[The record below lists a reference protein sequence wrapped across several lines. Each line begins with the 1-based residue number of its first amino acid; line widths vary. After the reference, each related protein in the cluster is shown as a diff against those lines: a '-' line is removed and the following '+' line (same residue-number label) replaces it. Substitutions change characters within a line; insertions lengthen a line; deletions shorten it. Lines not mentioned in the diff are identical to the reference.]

1 MPLFQGRSIL
11 PQNPVKRIPEAQG
24 PTMADAVTLT
34 DQVESYHSWKKE
46 LVRNITRY
54 RRWLQFNELLEEDI
68 ERHLQRSIRLLVE
81 DELTI
86 AFVGEYS
93 RGKTELINALFLTGH
108 GQRLLPSEA
117 GRTTMCPTELFFDRH
132 ARTSYLMLLPI
143 GTRNGPMSL
152 QQLRHE
158 PGAWETVALDPNDT
172 AAMANTLARVAETRS
187 VPRAEAADLGF
198 NDAMLDASSDDPHQV
213 LIPAWRHAMISLQH
227 PVLERGLRILDTPG
241 LNALG
246 SEPELTVSMLPSAQ
260 AVVFLLAADAG
271 VTASDM
277 TIWREHIDTRDAD
290 HRAGR
295 FAILNKIDVLWDDP
309 SGNDHTGTAIKRV
322 RETTARQLGLGM
334 EDVLPVSAKQGLLG
348 RIRDDDALRRK
359 SGLAQLEELVS
370 ERILGRREQ
379 LISGELVS
387 DLRSMIR
394 DNQADL
400 ENQQASLDAELELL
414 EAQGTDRQEIS
425 ELAEKTR
432 HDYDFFNRR
441 LITLKSSR
449 RLMASQGD
457 ILRRILNPE
466 RFEQHVERTRQ
477 RLEGS
482 WTTPGLASAMNALFE
497 VLENDF
503 NNLMAEGRRAEKM
516 VESIYRRH
524 TNSGNERPLEPVPLR
539 LGRHLIALRDLR
551 SRADRFRRDP
561 RSLLTQQNRLIQQ
574 FLATIV
580 TEARQIIHRT
590 MQDIDRWPGEALMPL
605 LQHTQQQKQRLETQ
619 FRRLRHIVDDEKEL
633 KAEADKLRQQRGT
646 LEQQLRVARKLEAGI
661 APPPGA
667 QLP

>member
-1 MPLFQGRSIL
+1 M
-11 PQNPVKRIPEAQG
+11 
-24 PTMADAVTLT
+24 MADAVTLT
-34 DQVESYHSWKKE
+34 DQVEAYHSWKKE

-54 RRWLQFNELLEEDI
+54 RRWLQFNELLEGDI

-93 RGKTELINALFLTGH
+93 RGKTELINALFFAGH

-117 GRTTMCPTELFFDRH
+117 GRTTMCPTELFYDRH

-143 GTRNGPMSL
+143 ETRNGAMSL

-158 PGAWETVALDPNDT
+158 SGAWETVTLDPADT
-172 AAMANTLARVAETRS
+172 ETMAATLARVAETRT

-198 NDAMLDASSDDPHQV
+198 NDAMLDASPDDPAQV
-213 LIPAWRHAMISLQH
+213 LIPAWRHALISLQH
-227 PVLERGLRILDTPG
+227 PILERGLRILDTPG

-277 TIWREHIDTRDAD
+277 TIWNEHIDTRDAD

-309 SGNDHTGTAIKRV
+309 SGSDHTGNAIERV

-334 EDVLPVSAKQGLLG
+334 EDVLPVSAKQGLLA
-348 RIRDDDALRRK
+348 RIRDDDGLRRK
-359 SGLAQLEELVS
+359 SGVAQLEELVS

-379 LISGELVS
+379 LISSELVS

-394 DNQADL
+394 DNQAEL
-400 ENQQASLDAELELL
+400 ENQKASLDAEFELL
-414 EAQGTDRQEIS
+414 QAQGTDRQEIA

-457 ILRRILNPE
+457 MLRRILNPE
-466 RFEQHVERTRQ
+466 RFEQHAERTRQ

-516 VESIYRRH
+516 VGSIYRRH
-524 TNSGNERPLEPVPLR
+524 TSGDDDRTLEPVPLR

-561 RSLLTQQNRLIQQ
+561 RSLLMQQSRLIQQ
-574 FLATIV
+574 FLTTIV
-580 TEARQIIHRT
+580 SEARQIIHRT

-619 FRRLRHIVDDEKEL
+619 FQRLRHIVDDEKEL
-633 KAEADKLRQQRGT
+633 KAEADKLRQQRET
-646 LEQQLRVARKLEAGI
+646 LDQQLRVARKLEEGI

>member
-1 MPLFQGRSIL
+1 
-11 PQNPVKRIPEAQG
+11 
-24 PTMADAVTLT
+24 MADAVTLT
-34 DQVESYHSWKKE
+34 DQVEAYHRWKKD

-93 RGKTELINALFLTGH
+93 RGKTELINALFFAGH

-117 GRTTMCPTELFFDRH
+117 GRTTMCPTELFYDRH
-132 ARTSYLMLLPI
+132 TRTSYLMLLPI
-143 GTRNGPMSL
+143 ETRNGSMSL
-152 QQLRHE
+152 QQLRHHE
-158 PGAWETVALDPNDT
+158 TAWETVELDPADSNGVT
-172 AAMANTLARVAETRS
+172 TTLARVAETRS

-198 NDAMLDASSDDPHQV
+198 NDAMLDTSPEDPERV
-213 LIPAWRHAMISLQH
+213 IIPAWRHAMVSIRH

-277 TIWREHIDTRDAD
+277 TIWREHIDTRDSD

-295 FAILNKIDVLWDDP
+295 FAILNKIDTLWDDP
-309 SGNDHTGTAIKRV
+309 SGDDHTGSAIERI
-322 RETTARQLGLGM
+322 RETTARQLSLGIG
-334 EDVLPVSAKQGLLG
+334 DVLPVSAKQGLLAHL
-348 RIRDDDALRRK
+348 RDDDGLRRD
-359 SGLAQLEELVS
+359 SGIAQLEELVS

-379 LISGELVS
+379 LISSELVA

-394 DNQADL
+394 DNQAAL
-400 ENQQASLDAELELL
+400 ANQQASLETELELL
-414 EAQGTDRQEIS
+414 EAQGNDRREIA
-425 ELAEKTR
+425 ELADQTR
-432 HDYDFFNRR
+432 RDHDFFNRR

-449 RLMASQGD
+449 RLMASQGEM
-457 ILRRILNPE
+457 LRRILNPE
-466 RFEQHVERTRQ
+466 RFEQHAEHTRQ
-477 RLEGS
+477 RLETS
-482 WTTPGLASAMNALFE
+482 WTTPGLTSAMNTLFE
-497 VLENDF
+497 ALENDF

-516 VESIYRRH
+516 VGSIYRRH
-524 TNSGNERPLEPVPLR
+524 AGSAGERAPEPVPLR

-551 SRADRFRRDP
+551 TRADRFRRDP
-561 RSLLTQQNRLIQQ
+561 RSLLTQQSRLIQQ
-574 FLATIV
+574 FLTTIV
-580 TEARQIIHRT
+580 SEARRIIHRT
-590 MQDIDRWPGEALMPL
+590 MEDIDRWPGEALMPL
-605 LQHTQQQKQRLETQ
+605 LQHTQQQKQRLENQ

-633 KAEADKLRQQRGT
+633 KAEAAKLRQQREG
-646 LEQQLRVARKLEAGI
+646 LDQQLRVAGKLAERI
-661 APPPGA
+661 APPPA
-667 QLP
+667 TQLP

>member
-1 MPLFQGRSIL
+1 
-11 PQNPVKRIPEAQG
+11 
-24 PTMADAVTLT
+24 MADAVTLT
-34 DQVESYHSWKKE
+34 DQVEAYHRWKKD

-54 RRWLQFNELLEEDI
+54 RRWLQLNELLEEDI
-68 ERHLQRSIRLLVE
+68 ERHLQRNIRLLVE

-93 RGKTELINALFLTGH
+93 RGKTELINALFFAGH

-117 GRTTMCPTELFFDRH
+117 GRTTMCPTELFYDRH
-132 ARTSYLMLLPI
+132 ARRSYLMLLPI
-143 GTRNGPMSL
+143 ETRNGPTSL
-152 QQLRHE
+152 QQLRYE
-158 PGAWETVALDPNDT
+158 PGAWETVGLDPEDADSM
-172 AAMANTLARVAETRS
+172 AATLARVAETRT
-187 VPRAEAADLGF
+187 VTRTEAADLGF
-198 NDAMLDASSDDPHQV
+198 NDAMLDASLDDPDRV
-213 LIPAWRHAMISLQH
+213 LVPAWRHAMISIQH

-309 SGNDHTGTAIKRV
+309 AGDDHTGSAIERV
-322 RETTARQLGLGM
+322 RENTARQLGLGM
-334 EDVLPVSAKQGLLG
+334 EDVMPVSAKQGLLA
-348 RIRDDDALRRK
+348 RIRDDASLRQR
-359 SGLAQLEELVS
+359 SGMAQLEELVS

-379 LISGELVS
+379 LISGELVT
-387 DLRSMIR
+387 DLSRMLR
-394 DNQADL
+394 DNQAAL
-400 ENQQASLDAELELL
+400 EGQQASLDSELELL
-414 EAQGTDRQEIS
+414 EAQGTDRKEVA

-432 HDYDFFNRR
+432 RDYDFFNRR

-449 RLMASQGD
+449 RLMISQGEV
-457 ILRRILNPE
+457 LRNILNPD
-466 RFEQHVERTRQ
+466 RFEQHAERTRE

-482 WTTPGLASAMNALFE
+482 WTTPGLASAMNGLFE

-503 NNLMAEGRRAEKM
+503 NNLMSEGRRAEKM
-516 VESIYRRH
+516 VGSIYRRH
-524 TNSGNERPLEPVPLR
+524 SSDSGDRALEPVPLR

-574 FLATIV
+574 FFTTIV
-580 TEARQIIHRT
+580 SEARRIIHRT
-590 MQDIDRWPGEALMPL
+590 MEDIDRWPGEALMPL

-619 FRRLRHIVDDEKEL
+619 FKRLRHIVEDEKEL
-633 KAEADKLRQQRGT
+633 RAEADKLREQREA
-646 LEQQLRVARKLEAGI
+646 LDQQLRVARKLEERI
-661 APPPGA
+661 APPPGT